1 MPAISSA
8 EVFGAEKGVGK
19 GVTFSLKELPKI
31 KQFPAM
37 LPEAGQEL
45 EGTEYSRGSVGDF

>member
-1 MPAISSA
+1 M
-8 EVFGAEKGVGK
+8 EKGVGK
-19 GVTFSLKELPKI
+19 GVNFSLKELPKI